1 MTKEM
6 IEIKINDEFKTQANQ
21 LIEKT
26 IEKVFNSNGKI
37 LDNDLK
43 KRIRNLV
50 IDQLNVNVT
59 SKLSS
64 KTLWVFTTENSIP
77 VIVEAES
84 QRYKMGGII
93 QEKNPA
99 KYYSLK
105 NNLWSSSNKRKDET
119 FVSKIEFEKK
129 ALKLFLEDVE
139 TASFYAAMS
148 YGDDD

>member
-37 LDNDLK
+37 LGNDLK

-77 VIVEAES
+77 VIVEAEN
-84 QRYKMGGII
+84 QRYKMGRII

-119 FVSKIEFEKK
+119 FVSKVEFEKK

>member
-6 IEIKINDEFKTQANQ
+6 IEIKINDEFKSQANE
-21 LIEKT
+21 LIDKT
-26 IEKVFNSNGKI
+26 IEKVFDSKGKS
-37 LDNDLK
+37 LNNELK

-77 VIVEAES
+77 VIVESEG
-84 QRYKMGGII
+84 QKHKMGGII
-93 QEKNPA
+93 QEKRHA

-105 NNLWSSSNKRKDET
+105 NNLWSSSNKKKDET
-119 FVSKIEFEKK
+119 FVSKCEFERKS
-129 ALKLFLEDVE
+129 LKLFLEDVE

-148 YGDDD
+148 YGVDD